1 MTTSPEMTA
10 SPADVDAPGIPA
22 PPATGKARTPLVVTV
37 LVAATFTVILNET
50 IMTNAVPRLMT
61 DFRVSPRTAQWLS
74 TVFMLTMAA
83 LIPVTGWFL
92 QRVTTRTAYAVAM
105 ATFCVGTVIGAVAPV
120 FAVLLVGRVV
130 QASGTAV
137 MLPLLMTTLM
147 TVVPE
152 SDRGRVMGTVTM
164 AMSCAPA
171 LGPAV
176 SGLILQVGSW
186 RLIFVFM
193 LPVAAAV
200 AVAGLRLLENVGE
213 PQPGSVNWTSVALAA
228 LGFGGLLFGLS
239 EAGALGVLPVALI
252 IAGGAALV
260 AAFAWLQVRLV
271 RTSGPLLDLR
281 TLRHRDFRVSLVL
294 IAALHLAFLGTMFL
308 LPLYLQDTRG
318 LTSLQTGLLLIPGGL
333 AMGVL
338 GPPVGRL
345 YDRFGARPVVL
356 PGAVGA
362 VVGLGALSQLGHH
375 TSYWLLLAAH
385 VVLMA
390 SLAVVITPV
399 FTAALGDLPAELYA
413 HGSSLLGTVIQVAGA
428 LGTALLVVISQ
439 THTAALTRAGV
450 PSADAFVAGLRW
462 AFTAG
467 GACAVV
473 MTALAFL
480 LPGRPGN
487 RAGAAE
493 AVLGAVQAGVE
504 DLVDTDAVHGHLGMA
519 GGDQRQQ
526 LA

>member
-1 MTTSPEMTA
+1 MTTSPELTA
-10 SPADVDAPGIPA
+10 SPPDAHAPAVPA
-22 PPATGKARTPLVVTV
+22 PPATAPPAAATGKARTPLVVTV

-61 DFRVSPRTAQWLS
+61 DFRVSPRAAQWLS

-105 ATFCVGTVIGAVAPV
+105 ATFCVGTVIGAAAPV
-120 FAVLLVGRVV
+120 FAVLIAGRVV
-130 QASGTAV
+130 QAAGTAV
-137 MLPLLMTTLM
+137 MMPLLMTTLM
-147 TVVPE
+147 TVVPA

-176 SGLILQVGSW
+176 SGLILQLGSW

-200 AVAGLRLLENVGE
+200 GVAGLRLLENVGE
-213 PQPGSVNWTSVALAA
+213 PQPGSISWTSVALAA

-239 EAGALGVLPVALI
+239 EAGALGVLPVVLI
-252 IAGGAALV
+252 ITGGAALV
-260 AAFAWLQVRLV
+260 AAFAWLQLRLV
-271 RTSGPLLDLR
+271 RTGGPLLDLR
-281 TLRHRDFRVSLVL
+281 TLRHRDFRVSLAL
-294 IAALHLAFLGTMFL
+294 IAAAHLAFLGSMFL

-356 PGAVGA
+356 PGTVGA
-362 VVGLGALSQLGHH
+362 VVALGALSQLGHH

-390 SLAVVITPV
+390 SLAAVLTPV
-399 FTAALGDLPAELYA
+399 FTAGLGDLPADLYP
-413 HGSSLLGTVIQVAGA
+413 HGSSLLGTVMQVAGA

-439 THTAALTRAGV
+439 TRTTALTRAGV

-462 AFTAG
+462 AFAAG
-467 GACAVV
+467 GGCAVA
-473 MTALAFL
+473 MAALAFL
-480 LPGRPGN
+480 LPGRTRDEG
-487 RAGAAE
+487 GAAC
-493 AVLGAVQAGVE
+493 GQPIC
-504 DLVDTDAVHGHLGMA
+504 
-519 GGDQRQQ
+519 
-526 LA
+526 